1 MERARAIEVS
11 ELTRDFGAFRAVDR
25 VSFQVLQGQI
35 FGFLGPNGA
44 GKSTTI
50 RMLCGLLLPSSGTAM
65 VGGYDVIKEH
75 DRIKQHIGYM
85 SQRFSLYDD
94 LTVDENLRFF
104 GGVYGLSNRELDVRA
119 PEALAMVGLA
129 ERGREPTRNLAG
141 GLRQRLALASAI
153 LHRPSILFLDE
164 PTSGVDPISRRT
176 FWDLIG
182 DMAAQGVTVLV
193 TTHYLDE
200 AEFCDRLVLIYQGR
214 LVAQGTPRELKQAL
228 PGRILSLKPDRLAE
242 ALEAARALPLVSE
255 ANVFGDT
262 LHVSVPDEDDLT
274 GGETPEAALARVMA
288 AAGVKVLS
296 LAEIH
301 PSLEDA
307 FISYIQEAGQ
317 AIAGQGGR

>member
-1 MERARAIEVS
+1 V
-11 ELTRDFGAFRAVDR
+11 LFR
-25 VSFQVLQGQI
+25 S
-35 FGFLGPNGA
+35 
-44 GKSTTI
+44 
-50 RMLCGLLLPSSGTAM
+50 
-65 VGGYDVIKEH
+65 
-75 DRIKQHIGYM
+75 
-85 SQRFSLYDD
+85 
-94 LTVDENLRFF
+94 
-104 GGVYGLSNRELDVRA
+104 GLS
-119 PEALAMVGLA
+119 
-129 ERGREPTRNLAG
+129 ERGGEPTLNLAG

-242 ALEAARALPLVSE
+242 ALEAARALPLVGE

-262 LHVSVPDEDDLT
+262 LHVWVPEEDDLA
-274 GGETPEAALARVMA
+274 GDETPEEALKRVMA
-288 AAGVKVLS
+288 AAGVRVLS
-296 LAEIH
+296 LAEAR

-307 FISYIQEAGQ
+307 FISYIQAAGQ
-317 AIAGQGGR
+317 AGDRQGGR

>member
-1 MERARAIEVS
+1 MGLTRAIEVS
-11 ELTRDFGAFRAVDR
+11 DLTRDFGSFRAVDR
-25 VSFQVLQGQI
+25 VSFEVVKGQI

-50 RMLCGLLLPSSGTAM
+50 RMLCGLLLPSAGRAV
-65 VGGYDVIKEH
+65 VGGFDVVRQH
-75 DRIKQHIGYM
+75 DLLKQRIGYM

-94 LTVDENLRFF
+94 LTVNENLRFF
-104 GGVYGLSNRELDVRA
+104 GGVYGLSGGDLAKRA
-119 PEALAMVGLA
+119 PEALALVGLA

-153 LHRPSILFLDE
+153 LHRPEILFLDE
-164 PTSGVDPISRRT
+164 PTSGVDPISRRH

-242 ALEAARALPLVSE
+242 ALEAARSLPVVGE
-255 ANVFGDT
+255 ANVFGDS
-262 LHVSVPDEDDLT
+262 LHVTVPDEEEDE
-274 GGETPEAALARVMA
+274 GPPPEDALRAALG
-288 AAGVKVLS
+288 AAGVKVLA
-296 LAEIH
+296 LEEIP

-307 FISYIQEAGQ
+307 FISYIEGAKDEG
-317 AIAGQGGR
+317 

>member
-1 MERARAIEVS
+1 MERVRAIEVS

-25 VSFQVLQGQI
+25 VSFEVMKGQI

-50 RMLCGLLLPSSGTAM
+50 RMLCGLLLPSSGRAT
-65 VGGYDVIKEH
+65 VGGYDVIGEQ
-75 DRIKQHIGYM
+75 DRIKAHIGYM

-104 GGVYGLSNRELDVRA
+104 GGVYGLSKRELAVRA
-119 PEALAMVGLA
+119 PEALALVGLA
-129 ERGREPTRNLAG
+129 ERGGEPTRNLAG

-164 PTSGVDPISRRT
+164 PTSGVDPISRRN

-200 AEFCDRLVLIYQGR
+200 AEFCDRLVLIYHGR

-242 ALEAARALPLVSE
+242 ALEAARGLALVAE

-262 LHVSVPDEDDLT
+262 LHVSVPDEEEQ
-274 GGETPEAALARVMA
+274 GPEPAEAALARVMA
-288 AAGVKVLS
+288 AAGVRVLA
-296 LAEIH
+296 LGEIR

-307 FISYIQEAGQ
+307 FISYIQAAGQ
-317 AIAGQGGR
+317 DDIKQGGR